1 VNNDC
6 NNKFIDFIH
15 ILSLIITVLVI
26 LILISYFLIVVVI
39 LVVLYLLYTVL
50 ILKKT
55 QELIKY
61 NSEFN
66 SHGFHHAIIIAHK
79 INAVNGEYNKS
90 DYLSGIDLLIE
101 KFQKHPNKINYKI
114 YEVDSK
120 EQVIP
125 IINDDRTTHLWI
137 FGHGQR
143 NKLRFQSGNLC
154 YFEVRDAPKKQF
166 IGQYHCNTLIGN
178 SLADYNQPRNQDV
191 SRWLRFEPFIRIA
204 IFKKFKELESKN
216 LLF

>member
-1 VNNDC
+1 M
-6 NNKFIDFIH
+6 
-15 ILSLIITVLVI
+15 
-26 LILISYFLIVVVI
+26 VI
-39 LVVLYLLYTVL
+39 LVVLYLLYTHY
-50 ILKKT
+50 IFKKT
-55 QELIKY
+55 RKLIKEKP
-61 NSEFN
+61 EFN
-66 SHGFHHAIIIAHK
+66 SQDFHHAIIIAHK
-79 INAVNGEYNKS
+79 TIAINGEYNRS

-101 KFQKHPNKINYKI
+101 KFQKYPNKINYKI

-125 IINDDRTTHLWI
+125 IINDLKTTHLWI

-166 IGQYHCNTLIGN
+166 VGQYHCNTLIGN
-178 SLADYNQPRNQDV
+178 SLADYNQPRNQEV
-191 SRWLRFEPFIRIA
+191 SRWLRFEPFIRIG
-204 IFKKFKELESKN
+204 IYKKLKEFESKN